1 MAKLAST
8 APSRSPRLRPD
19 RRRGTPKIHP
29 VRSRRTTRLVVL
41 SEHAIYRHG
50 LRSLLETEP
59 DFVVVGG
66 AADCTEAVRLVHERR
81 PDILLVDLATS
92 TLPKGGTF
100 STLANSCTIAHII
113 MLTPGLQKADVA
125 EAMRFGVRGV
135 VVKGV
140 SAELFF
146 KSIRAVAAG
155 QYWIDREMVGNL
167 AQSLCTA
174 SRSGA
179 TAVGPKRF
187 GLTGRELQIVSLLI
201 SGGANKEIASRCGIR
216 ERTVKQHLTNV
227 FDKLGVS
234 NRLELA
240 LFALQQ
246 RLVAPLAA
254 DCSLAPLPR

>member
-1 MAKLAST
+1 MSNIQAAGDAPTTHSRKSHPSK
-8 APSRSPRLRPD
+8 PSRETACSRHASAICCRP
-19 RRRGTPKIHP
+19 
-29 VRSRRTTRLVVL
+29 
-41 SEHAIYRHG
+41 
-50 LRSLLETEP
+50 
-59 DFVVVGG
+59 
-66 AADCTEAVRLVHERR
+66 CR
-81 PDILLVDLATS
+81 PATS
-92 TLPKGGTF
+92 MLPKGGTF
-100 STLANSCTIAHII
+100 STLANSCTTARII

-155 QYWIDREMVGNL
+155 QYWIDREMVGDL

-179 TAVGPKRF
+179 RAVGPKRF

-201 SGGANKEIASRCGIR
+201 GGGANKDIAIKCGIR

-240 LFALQQ
+240 LFALQE

-254 DCSLAPLPR
+254 DCSRAPLPG